1 MDNIVHTKS
10 KYQSYLLRLWL
21 VEENGNRVWRASLEV
36 TQSGEKHGFAT
47 LESMFVFLKEQ
58 TRGSE
63 TGAVEPQ
70 RSFNG

>member
-1 MDNIVHTKS
+1 VHTKS

>member
-1 MDNIVHTKS
+1 VHAKS